1 MPGTLRSHK
10 AAEPVALDRRLELNG
25 LLVEGPPIEISEES
39 IGGFL
44 DLHVKHCTLP
54 ESGIKVK
61 LDSPHGQALRVEI
74 EHSMVGA
81 LQLPQDLFELVVK
94 DSILDPGNQPYAIMG
109 AAAGEAGPA
118 TTLER
123 VTILGNTHVCELK
136 LASDVIFTGPLQVV
150 ACTTGLIRRS
160 FVPLESVAPSHSEQC
175 QPHMA
180 LQQLAQAAI
189 TPASYDAAEVEAA
202 QDRVRSHVRPWF
214 RSTTPG
220 RPGYAQLHPLTPPEI
235 RGGGQA
241 GAEMGAFHNL
251 YQLQREANFY
261 QALEEYLPLGKQVS
275 VHFVT

>member
-1 MPGTLRSHK
+1 M
-10 AAEPVALDRRLELNG
+10 
-25 LLVEGPPIEISEES
+25 
-39 IGGFL
+39 
-44 DLHVKHCTLP
+44 
-54 ESGIKVK
+54 
-61 LDSPHGQALRVEI
+61 RVEI

-109 AAAGEAGPA
+109 AEGGEAGPA

-123 VTILGNTHVCELK
+123 VTILGSTHVCELK
-136 LASDVIFTGPLQVV
+136 LASDVIFAGPLQVV
-150 ACTTGLIRRS
+150 PHTTGLIRRS
-160 FVPLESVAPSHSEQC
+160 FVPPESIAPSHREQC

-180 LQQLAQAAI
+180 LQQAAQATA
-189 TPASYDAAEVEAA
+189 TPDAYDAAEVESA
-202 QDRVRSHVRPWF
+202 QDGVRSRVRPWF
-214 RSTTPG
+214 SSTTSG

-261 QALEEYLPLGKQVS
+261 QALDEYLPLGKQVS

>member
-1 MPGTLRSHK
+1 
-10 AAEPVALDRRLELNG
+10 
-25 LLVEGPPIEISEES
+25 
-39 IGGFL
+39 
-44 DLHVKHCTLP
+44 
-54 ESGIKVK
+54 
-61 LDSPHGQALRVEI
+61 
-74 EHSMVGA
+74 
-81 LQLPQDLFELVVK
+81 
-94 DSILDPGNQPYAIMG
+94 
-109 AAAGEAGPA
+109 
-118 TTLER
+118 
-123 VTILGNTHVCELK
+123 
-136 LASDVIFTGPLQVV
+136 
-150 ACTTGLIRRS
+150 
-160 FVPLESVAPSHSEQC
+160 
-175 QPHMA
+175 MA